1 MNPLDELFKEMNLEH
16 EALVKR
22 SLELH
27 DSAKR
32 TLHIVQ
38 NADSV
43 LRDLDKA
50 FEDKISLN
58 SKDIAFLFVAIGL
71 QLARQHFIPQLTNSS
86 QRPNDKDA
94 ADKTCGHDKEHSD
107 RSHRYYNPSLEQ
119 IISNPVPFDATYGS
133 NGALKGGGKFGHRG
147 KTLGHDPLIGVVVG
161 TANIATSTLTTTDLQ
176 SYHITTKD
184 KKDYFKSKAD
194 TIKIFEKSADKL
206 LYQGKDGKLKMATSL
221 IKEII
226 HLNSDVNSKNSLPL
240 PIISIFDPKLASLLA
255 EYGFDMAN
263 FIWVTK
269 HAIYTNYINMII
281 SMVHCSFYDDSM
293 DIDLYQVKTRKIV
306 NYSNVV
312 ASSKSLVSTF
322 VTEDFT
328 KLDVGGLLITIFTL
342 IKNEKFIR
350 KVKEEFV
357 FGSFEKMIMDA

>member
-1 MNPLDELFKEMNLEH
+1 MNPLDEIFKEANLKND
-16 EALVKR
+16 ALVQR
-22 SLELH
+22 SRTLH
-27 DSAKR
+27 TSAKN

-38 NADSV
+38 NTDSI
-43 LRDLDKA
+43 LRDLDRA
-50 FEDKISLN
+50 FEEKTSLN
-58 SKDIAFLFVAIGL
+58 STDMAFLFIAIGL
-71 QLARQHFIPQLTNSS
+71 QIARQYFIPQLTNSS
-86 QRPNDKDA
+86 QRPSDKEA
-94 ADKTCGHDKEHSD
+94 ADNTRGHDKEHSD
-107 RSHRYYNPSLEQ
+107 RAHWYYNPSLEQ

-147 KTLGHDPLIGVVVG
+147 KTLGHDPIIGLVVG

-184 KKDYFKSKAD
+184 KIDFFKCKAD
-194 TIKIFEKSADKL
+194 TLKIFEKSADKL
-206 LYQGKDGKLKMATSL
+206 LYQGIDGKLKMATSL
-221 IKEII
+221 VKEII

-255 EYGFDMAN
+255 EYGLDMAN
-263 FIWVTK
+263 LMGITK
-269 HAIYTNYINMII
+269 HAIYANYINMII
-281 SMVHCSFYDDSM
+281 SMVHGAFYDRSM
-293 DIDLYQVKTRKIV
+293 DIDLYQVKTRKII

-312 ASSKSLVSTF
+312 ASSSNLIYTF
-322 VTEDFT
+322 ATEDLT

>member
-16 EALVKR
+16 EELVKR

-38 NADSV
+38 NADSII
-43 LRDLDKA
+43 RDLDKA
-50 FEDKISLN
+50 FEDKTSLN

-71 QLARQHFIPQLTNSS
+71 QLARQHFIPQITNSS
-86 QRPNDKDA
+86 QRPSDKDA
-94 ADKTCGHDKEHSD
+94 ARNTSGHGEEHSD
-107 RSHRYYNPSLEQ
+107 RTHRYYNPSLEQ

-147 KTLGHDPLIGVVVG
+147 KTLGHDPLIGLVVG

-206 LYQGKDGKLKMATSL
+206 LYQGKDGRLKMATSL

-263 FIWVTK
+263 FIGLTK

-281 SMVHCSFYDDSM
+281 SMVHRAFYDDSM

-328 KLDVGGLLITIFTL
+328 ELDVGGLLITIFTL